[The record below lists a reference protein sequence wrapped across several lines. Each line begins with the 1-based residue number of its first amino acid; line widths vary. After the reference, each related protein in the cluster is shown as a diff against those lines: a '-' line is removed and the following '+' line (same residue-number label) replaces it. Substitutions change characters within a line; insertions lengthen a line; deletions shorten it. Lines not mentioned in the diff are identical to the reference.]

1 MIDDTASVTA
11 NTPSAD
17 TTEPAPPAA
26 ATARRRFEIAFDS
39 TYLVTIWTLVIAM
52 TRQRGRVRESDR
64 RTAGLLRRAFL
75 MLAIGDTAHVGFRVL
90 ALTRGD
96 DKATVTWLGR
106 RTSLLGIGEMASSI
120 TMTFFYVLTL
130 DAWRVRFGKAWTRFT
145 KLLLGAGAVRV
156 VALAA
161 PQNEWDQLTP
171 PQKWSVYRNVPLLV
185 LGLGQAFLIKR
196 DARRTGDRTLARVG
210 DAMLASFTFYT
221 PVILF
226 ARRVPAL
233 GALMIPKTIAY
244 VAMAIQVYRGFY
256 RPAPAGHDE
265 QHRN

>member
-1 MIDDTASVTA
+1 MIDETSSAPAD
-11 NTPSAD
+11 TPSAI

-26 ATARRRFEIAFDS
+26 DTARRWFEIAFDS

-52 TRQRGRVRESDR
+52 TRERGRVRESDR

-96 DKATVTWLGR
+96 NKATVTWLGK
-106 RTSLLGIGEMASSI
+106 RTSLLGIGEMMSSI

-161 PQNEWDQLTP
+161 PQNEWDQPTP

-221 PVILF
+221 PVVLF

-256 RPAPAGHDE
+256 RPAPADHDK
-265 QHRN
+265 QHRD